1 MEKFDQRD
9 VICELNF
16 GYRYNAKTVVCIY
29 ELEFGYT
36 EVTEVIRH
44 ALLKKRIVIWL
55 PLYHKYLANLKVD

>member
-9 VICELNF
+9 AIYELNF

-36 EVTEVIRH
+36 EVIRNK
-44 ALLKKRIVIWL
+44 AKGFKS
-55 PLYHKYLANLKVD
+55 